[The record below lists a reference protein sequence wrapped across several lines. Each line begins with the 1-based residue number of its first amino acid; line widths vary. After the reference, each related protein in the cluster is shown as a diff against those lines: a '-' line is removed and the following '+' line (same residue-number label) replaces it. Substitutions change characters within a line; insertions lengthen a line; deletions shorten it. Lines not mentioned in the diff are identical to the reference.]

1 MQKGE
6 IHILGEEQY
15 TLFLNNYEFSTRSW
29 EPEFIHQFRVAVKR
43 IIALKMFLKSQ
54 MPEDG
59 QKCLDELM
67 GGIQPVYKSSG
78 KVRNLQVLIGLLP
91 SFKHMPPKSFV
102 EYLLSRLE
110 ERKVQY
116 AEMVKLQTPKTVL
129 VFSRSFSACLNK
141 FYVGDVGLFRDHIA
155 QNAIRARRLIDNFL
169 PGEEWHEARALFKRN
184 FLLMQMGSTFY
195 GDKYDWEEQS
205 YYRELEQLLGK
216 WHDLMMLGKI
226 MGRFELTPDSIP
238 SDWGNFSKEKT
249 DAVSQLET
257 NIRYVALSL

>member
-6 IHILGEEQY
+6 IHILGVEHY
-15 TLFLNNYEFSTRSW
+15 TLFLSNYEFSTKSW

-43 IIALKMFLKSQ
+43 IIALKMFLMSQ
-54 MPEDG
+54 MHEDG
-59 QKCLDELM
+59 QCCLDELM
-67 GGIQPVYKSSG
+67 SDIQPVYKSSG

-102 EYLLSRLE
+102 ESLLSRLE
-110 ERKVQY
+110 ERKAQY
-116 AEMVKLQTPKTVL
+116 ANMVKLQTLKSNQA
-129 VFSRSFSACLNK
+129 FSSSFLSCIEN
-141 FYVGDVGLFRDHIA
+141 FYEGDVELFRGHIE
-155 QNAIRARRLIDNFL
+155 QNATTARGLIDHFA

-195 GDKYDWEEQS
+195 GNDYDWEEQS

-216 WHDLMMLGKI
+216 WHDLMMLGKA
-226 MGRFELTPDSIP
+226 MGRFEASQDSKP
-238 SDWGNFSKEKT
+238 HDWVNFMQEKT

-257 NIRYVALSL
+257 DIRCVALSL